1 MIYDKEAEQAVLG
14 AVLQGNGEIFS
25 LLEPGDFYQEPHRKI
40 FTAMVSLYGEGKPVD
55 PITVREKLSK
65 EERAELGGLIDAL
78 FTNGLIIEEHGR
90 FYAEKIKEAS
100 ERRRL
105 QERTL
110 EIAKKCPE
118 EQLENLY
125 KLVDGLY
132 KPVEKGAVRRLGEFA
147 EETAQ
152 RLKER
157 KPLNGL
163 PSGFPKLDYFLSGLQ
178 GGNLIVIASRP
189 SIGKTALALNMAL
202 RLTMLAYPVGFF
214 SLEMSAYEL
223 TLRAL
228 AFLSRLDIHS
238 GDLKGLEEAVKKL
251 QSLPLYVSERASL
264 GYVELR
270 SLARELRRKGVRA
283 FFIDYLQLVSTP
295 HRETRNQELE
305 ELIGKVKALARELD
319 APFIVL
325 SQLNRAIDGRP
336 DKRPIL
342 SDLRDSGAIEQ
353 AADVVAFLY
362 PQSEGVDL
370 ILAKHRNGPTGKI
383 ALKFKKEL
391 CLFEEAL

>member
-1 MIYDKEAEQAVLG
+1 MIYDQEAEQAVLG
-14 AVLQGNGEIFS
+14 AILQGNEEIFS

-40 FTAMVSLYGEGKPVD
+40 FTAMLSLYGEGRPVD

-65 EERAELGGLIDAL
+65 EERAELGELMDAL
-78 FTNGLIIEEHGR
+78 FTQGAVIPEHGE
-90 FYAEKIKEAS
+90 FYAEKVKETS

-105 QERTL
+105 QERAL

-238 GDLKGLEEAVKKL
+238 GDLRGLEEAVKKL

-283 FFIDYLQLVSTP
+283 FFIDYLQLVNTP

-305 ELIGKVKALARELD
+305 ELIGKIKALARELD

-383 ALKFKKEL
+383 ALKFIKEL